1 MITHEKLNHGC
12 FNTALQT
19 YQLKLCGHNTPSG
32 QSEDSCRLPVVTP
45 QVICLG
51 MPTGLMNLSCVN
63 IIIRTKPRTGRSCC
77 YQPPNSLQYLAQTV
91 ARTPPLAML
100 HTHTHANGEPLSD
113 VVSKLFTAVILL
125 WDVLGDYH
133 KAIYSYIMLLP
144 QLSNKKLL
152 GL

>member
-1 MITHEKLNHGC
+1 ML
-12 FNTALQT
+12 
-19 YQLKLCGHNTPSG
+19 
-32 QSEDSCRLPVVTP
+32 LPTP
-45 QVICLG
+45 QLPAV
-51 MPTGLMNLSCVN
+51 S
-63 IIIRTKPRTGRSCC
+63 RTNCGENTTAGYAS
-77 YQPPNSLQYLAQTV
+77 
-91 ARTPPLAML
+91 